1 LAFGK
6 TVVGRCYRWRGG
18 GVVERVLAEV
28 QRRADAGGEL
38 DWLCHY
44 VDGSVV
50 RAHQHAAGA
59 RHAPSVEDV
68 KRGSHTRQMRHWGAV
83 GAG

>member
-1 LAFGK
+1 MAS
-6 TVVGRCYRWRGG
+6 RCYRWRGG

-50 RAHQHAAGA
+50 GARQHAAGA
-59 RHAPSVEDV
+59 VMLPPVRTGT
-68 KRGSHTRQMRHWGAV
+68 GSRTRRMRRWEQAA
-83 GAG
+83 AG